1 MEFFAATRLGY
12 APIPVSQR
20 MTTLPKDDAPRAP
33 RTPGQPAEG
42 APDRGA
48 APVAPPAMRTP
59 AQGIAAAVGAR
70 TPEPARAPTTGSVS
84 LSPGTIVDGRY
95 RVIRFL
101 NQGGNG
107 VVHEVEHLRTGR
119 RLAMKS
125 LVDDASAARL
135 EQEARAT
142 SLMKNAHVVK
152 ITDMGP
158 APGARSVAPYLVMEL
173 LEGQSLRDLLD
184 DAGQLPLELTVNIAL
199 QVCEC
204 LAEAHNRSVIH
215 RDLKPENLFLLRSP
229 WPNQYD
235 VVVLDFGVM
244 KIAGEGPIPKGSLT
258 RTGSTVGTP
267 YYMSLEQL
275 RNSSAVDARAD
286 IYSLGVVLYE
296 CLAGRKPFVADTIGD
311 LVYALCSGPPTPL
324 ARLRPD
330 LPPDVC
336 DAVMRSLK
344 MNREDRQPSM
354 TELGATLL
362 PHGHPAFSLWLRA
375 ADSAPPANLTPMAA
389 LHEPMRPVAPVI
401 AQVPTAIVPIAPIA
415 PAPPTP
421 DEGEGT
427 TVTAV
432 APHREIE
439 VEDSVT
445 SDGQPTGKLHAR
457 QRHDRETPTEMYQAS
472 GSGSAFGDRD
482 TPTRAL
488 PAPSLPDLE
497 SALARSGAAAPA
509 GPQTLI
515 SADQAPTF
523 RLEPPRF
530 GAATERMLGQ
540 DSRAVQPIASGG
552 ASAASP
558 PRFDAPVDPL
568 LAAQK
573 VEPRTTGTYSAVVP
587 AAKPGWQVSLDKAL
601 TTVGGF
607 VEDLA
612 RKVKAQPPP
621 IRYAILATGALCVIL
636 LFVLFVVLVFR

>member
-1 MEFFAATRLGY
+1 M
-12 APIPVSQR
+12 S
-20 MTTLPKDDAPRAP
+20 TLPKEDALRVPRP
-33 RTPGQPAEG
+33 PGKAADAAPAERSQ
-42 APDRGA
+42 ASASPSMDAR
-48 APVAPPAMRTP
+48 PA
-59 AQGIAAAVGAR
+59 
-70 TPEPARAPTTGSVS
+70 GSGS

-95 RVIRFL
+95 RVLRFL
-101 NQGGNG
+101 NQGGAG

-142 SLMKNAHVVK
+142 ALMKNPHVVK

-158 APGARSVAPYLVMEL
+158 APGVRSVAPYLVMEL

-184 DAGQLPLELTVNIAL
+184 EAGQLPLEMTVNIAL

-204 LAEAHNRSVIH
+204 LAEAHDRSVIH
-215 RDLKPENLFLLRSP
+215 RDLKPENLFLLKSP

-296 CLAGRKPFVADTIGD
+296 CLAGRKPFMADTIGD
-311 LVYALCSGPPTPL
+311 LVYALCSGPPTAL

-336 DAVMRSLK
+336 DAVMRALK
-344 MNREDRQPSM
+344 MNRDDRQPSM
-354 TELGATLL
+354 TELGAALL

-375 ADSAPPANLTPMAA
+375 GESAPPATMTPMGSLSDAMRRPAPSLAA
-389 LHEPMRPVAPVI
+389 IAPV
-401 AQVPTAIVPIAPIA
+401 PTVIVPPTPIA
-415 PAPPTP
+415 AAPPTP

-432 APHREIE
+432 SPHHEME
-439 VEDSVT
+439 AEDSVT
-445 SDGQPTGKLHAR
+445 SDGMPTGKVAPKV
-457 QRHDRETPTEMYQAS
+457 RHDRETPTEMYRAA
-472 GSGSAFGDRD
+472 AFGGDRD

-488 PAPSLPDLE
+488 PAPSFADLDA
-497 SALARSGAAAPA
+497 ALARSGA
-509 GPQTLI
+509 GPQTAPPPVVTSQL
-515 SADQAPTF
+515 SPSLGSPDQAPTF

-530 GAATERMLGQ
+530 GGATERMLGQ
-540 DSRAVQPIASGG
+540 DARAVQ
-552 ASAASP
+552 SAARDVATGRP
-558 PRFDAPVDPL
+558 PDGPSSVQRFDAPPDPL
-568 LAAQK
+568 RATAQQG
-573 VEPRTTGTYSAVVP
+573 EPRATGTFQAAMAP
-587 AAKPGWQVSLDKAL
+587 AGAKPGWQQALDKAL
-601 TTVGGF
+601 ASASAF
-607 VEDLA
+607 VEGLV
-612 RKVKAQPPP
+612 RKVRAQPQP
-621 IRYAILATGALCVIL
+621 IQYAVLGTIGLTVVLVLVL
-636 LFVLFVVLVFR
+636 LVVLVFR

>member
-1 MEFFAATRLGY
+1 
-12 APIPVSQR
+12 VSN
-20 MTTLPKDDAPRAP
+20 A
-33 RTPGQPAEG
+33 
-42 APDRGA
+42 GA
-48 APVAPPAMRTP
+48 A
-59 AQGIAAAVGAR
+59 AAAVARPGGSGLAPGA
-70 TPEPARAPTTGSVS
+70 
-84 LSPGTIVDGRY
+84 IVDGRY

-142 SLMKNAHVVK
+142 ALMKNAHVVK

-158 APGARSVAPYLVMEL
+158 APGTRNIAPYLVMEL

-184 DAGQLPLELTVNIAL
+184 EAGQLPLELTVNIAL

-204 LAEAHNRSVIH
+204 LAEAHGRTVIH
-215 RDLKPENLFLLRSP
+215 RDLKPDNLFLMKSA
-229 WPNQYD
+229 WPGQYD

-336 DAVMRSLK
+336 DAVMRALK
-344 MNREDRQPSM
+344 MNRDERQPSM
-354 TELGATLL
+354 AELGAALL
-362 PHGHPAFSLWLRA
+362 PHGHPAFGLWLRA
-375 ADSAPPANLTPMAA
+375 GEGTPPMSLTPMASLREA
-389 LHEPMRPVAPVI
+389 APRGV
-401 AQVPTAIVPIAPIA
+401 VPTPASPMAAVVPIARPAAVTVATPAPMSPGAPMSGPATSGPVTPASPLATMTAVAMVPSAPSA
-415 PAPPTP
+415 PAAKASPTP
-421 DEGEGT
+421 PKGEGT
-427 TVTAV
+427 VVTA
-432 APHREIE
+432 APEPRPAEE
-439 VEDSVT
+439 PEDAA
-445 SDGQPTGKLHAR
+445 DAADALPTGPIMMR
-457 QRHDRETPTEMYQAS
+457 SRDNRETPTEMYQAP
-472 GSGSAFGDRD
+472 AFGGDRD

-497 SALARSGAAAPA
+497 AAARA
-509 GPQTLI
+509 
-515 SADQAPTF
+515 AQAPGPPERANTF
-523 RLEPPRF
+523 RMEAPRF
-530 GAATERMLGQ
+530 GAGTERMLGPDARVAQ
-540 DSRAVQPIASGG
+540 GVGQEAPSGAG
-552 ASAASP
+552 APDTLHSGLRFDAPQEAP
-558 PRFDAPVDPL
+558 RFEMPKDAPRFDA
-568 LAAQK
+568 AI
-573 VEPRTTGTYSAVVP
+573 EPRKTGTHAAVAPPGDKP
-587 AAKPGWQVSLDKAL
+587 AWQQSLDKAL
-601 TTVGGF
+601 ATVGGF
-607 VEDLA
+607 VEGLV
-612 RKVKAQPPP
+612 RKVRAQPPP
-621 IRYAILATGALCVIL
+621 IQYAVLATVILAALLIV
-636 LFVLFVVLVFR
+636 VLFIVLLAR

>member
-1 MEFFAATRLGY
+1 M
-12 APIPVSQR
+12 S
-20 MTTLPKDDAPRAP
+20 TLPKEDALRLPRP
-33 RTPGQPAEG
+33 PGKVADAAPAERSQ
-42 APDRGA
+42 ASA
-48 APVAPPAMRTP
+48 SPP
-59 AQGIAAAVGAR
+59 I
-70 TPEPARAPTTGSVS
+70 ARAQVTANLT
-84 LSPGTIVDGRY
+84 PGTIVDGRY
-95 RVIRFL
+95 RVLRFL

-142 SLMKNAHVVK
+142 ALMKNPHVVK

-158 APGARSVAPYLVMEL
+158 AQGARNVAPYLVMEL

-184 DAGQLPLELTVNIAL
+184 EAGQLPLEMTVNIAL

-204 LAEAHNRSVIH
+204 LAEAHDRSVIH
-215 RDLKPENLFLLRSP
+215 RDLKPENLFLLKSQ
-229 WPNQYD
+229 WPNQHD

-296 CLAGRKPFVADTIGD
+296 CLAGRKPFMADTIGD
-311 LVYALCSGPPTPL
+311 LVYALCSGPPTAL

-354 TELGATLL
+354 TELGAALL
-362 PHGHPAFSLWLRA
+362 PHGHPAFGLWLRA
-375 ADSAPPANLTPMAA
+375 GGGSVQAAPTPMGLLGEVPRRMPAPSLAA
-389 LHEPMRPVAPVI
+389 IAPVQTMIVAPSI
-401 AQVPTAIVPIAPIA
+401 TA
-415 PAPPTP
+415 APPTP

-432 APHREIE
+432 SPHHSVD
-439 VEDSVT
+439 VEDSIT
-445 SDGQPTGKLHAR
+445 GDGMPTGKVAPK
-457 QRHDRETPTEMYQAS
+457 QRHDRETPTEMYRAA
-472 GSGSAFGDRD
+472 AFGDRD

-488 PAPSLPDLE
+488 PAPSLHELDA
-497 SALARSGAAAPA
+497 ALARSGANAVTGPVPA
-509 GPQTLI
+509 MTSPLGPP
-515 SADQAPTF
+515 DQAPTF
-523 RLEPPRF
+523 RMEPPRF

-540 DSRAVQPIASGG
+540 DAMAVQSSGRPPEG
-552 ASAASP
+552 
-558 PRFDAPVDPL
+558 PRFEAQMDPMR
-568 LAAQK
+568 ATSQQG
-573 VEPRTTGTYSAVVP
+573 EPRVTGTFQAAMLP
-587 AAKPGWQVSLDKAL
+587 AGAKPAWQASLDKAL
-601 TTVGGF
+601 ATVGAF
-607 VEDLA
+607 VEGLV
-612 RKVKAQPPP
+612 RKVRAQPPP
-621 IRYAILATGALCVIL
+621 IQYAVVATIGLTVLL
-636 LFVLFVVLVFR
+636 LFVVFVVLVFR

>member
-1 MEFFAATRLGY
+1 MAEPAPAERGGY
-12 APIPVSQR
+12 APP
-20 MTTLPKDDAPRAP
+20 APP
-33 RTPGQPAEG
+33 QPA
-42 APDRGA
+42 R
-48 APVAPPAMRTP
+48 VAPKADF
-59 AQGIAAAVGAR
+59 
-70 TPEPARAPTTGSVS
+70 APGS
-84 LSPGTIVDGRY
+84 IVDGRY

-125 LVDDASAARL
+125 LVDDANAARL

-142 SLMKNAHVVK
+142 ALMKNPHVVK

-158 APGARSVAPYLVMEL
+158 VVDTTLAGPAAIRAQAAARAVPPYLVMEL
-173 LEGQSLRDLLD
+173 LEGQSLRELLEE
-184 DAGQLPLELTVNIAL
+184 AGQLPLDLTVNIAL

-204 LAEAHNRSVIH
+204 LTEAHERSVIH
-215 RDLKPENLFLLRSP
+215 RDLKPDNLFLVESP
-229 WPNQYD
+229 WPGQHE

-275 RNSSAVDARAD
+275 RNSSNVDARAD

-336 DAVMRSLK
+336 DAVMRALK
-344 MNREDRQPSM
+344 MNRDDRQPSM
-354 TELGATLL
+354 AELGAALM

-375 ADSAPPANLTPMAA
+375 GEGSPPVSVAPMAS
-389 LHEPMRPVAPVI
+389 LREPVLSKPVMPAV
-401 AQVPTAIVPIAPIA
+401 A

-432 APHREIE
+432 APSRADIE
-439 VEDSVT
+439 ERMA
-445 SDGQPTGKLHAR
+445 GEPAPTGPVPIAPR
-457 QRHDRETPTEMYQAS
+457 ADRDRDTPTEMFR
-472 GSGSAFGDRD
+472 GAFSSGDRD

-488 PAPSLPDLE
+488 RAPSLADID
-497 SALARSGAAAPA
+497 ALTAARQDGAMPVMDPRVDDVERTGGGRAN
-509 GPQTLI
+509 
-515 SADQAPTF
+515 TF
-523 RLEPPRF
+523 RLDTMRFGASTERMLGGDARAVQGMVDGVPVPGRTAETMRSVQGLPPAPPPEPPRF
-530 GAATERMLGQ
+530 G
-540 DSRAVQPIASGG
+540 
-552 ASAASP
+552 P
-558 PRFDAPVDPL
+558 PP
-568 LAAQK
+568 
-573 VEPRTTGTYSAVVP
+573 EPRATGTYAAAVVP
-587 AAKPGWQVSLDKAL
+587 ATMKPAWQQSLDRAL
-601 TTVGGF
+601 TSVGGL
-607 VEDLA
+607 VETTV
-612 RKVKAQPPP
+612 RKVRAQPPP
-621 IRYAILATGALCVIL
+621 VQYAVLGAIAFAGL
-636 LFVLFVVLVFR
+636 LVVVLFVVLIFR